1 MQDIIKSVV
10 ETEKMASEI
19 IKKAE
24 AEAESVMEA
33 ARREAEQLRLDILNE
48 AKAKKETILK
58 EGEEEAKKSFEHRL
72 DSYRQKSGDTAKR
85 AQLGYQQAVDYMI
98 KKAVGEE

>member
-10 ETEKMASEI
+10 ETEKMASEF

-24 AEAESVMEA
+24 AEAESIMET

-48 AKAKKETILK
+48 AKAEKE
-58 EGEEEAKKSFEHRL
+58 
-72 DSYRQKSGDTAKR
+72 
-85 AQLGYQQAVDYMI
+85 
-98 KKAVGEE
+98 KAAE

>member
-58 EGEEEAKKSFEHRL
+58 EAKKSFEHRL

>member
-24 AEAESVMEA
+24 MEA
-33 ARREAEQLRLDILNE
+33 GAIMEGARKEAEQLRLDILNE

-72 DSYRQKSGDTAKR
+72 DSYRQKSQDTKKR

>member
-10 ETEKMASEI
+10 ETEKMASEF

-24 AEAESVMEA
+24 AEAESIMET

-48 AKAKKETILK
+48 AKAEKEKILK

-72 DSYRQKSGDTAKR
+72 DSYRQKSEDTKKR